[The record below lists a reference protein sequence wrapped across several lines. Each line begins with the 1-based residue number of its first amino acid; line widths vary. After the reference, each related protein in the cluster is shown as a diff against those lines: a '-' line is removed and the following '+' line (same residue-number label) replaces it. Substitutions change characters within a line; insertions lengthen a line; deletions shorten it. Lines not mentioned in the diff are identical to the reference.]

1 MRPPPPAV
9 PAAVS
14 RRVGAA
20 LLAMR
25 RRGRPA
31 LPRRRGGR
39 GLAGARLLHHLDP
52 GQRLRHPTG
61 ESEASL
67 PKCIRTYNTI
77 FTIFFLQNAVM
88 FDKEC
93 TPDKVDFWTNFIDMY
108 YNSRG
113 SKVKP
118 RLVY

>member
-1 MRPPPPAV
+1 
-9 PAAVS
+9 
-14 RRVGAA
+14 
-20 LLAMR
+20 
-25 RRGRPA
+25 
-31 LPRRRGGR
+31 
-39 GLAGARLLHHLDP
+39 
-52 GQRLRHPTG
+52 
-61 ESEASL
+61 
-67 PKCIRTYNTI
+67 
-77 FTIFFLQNAVM
+77 M